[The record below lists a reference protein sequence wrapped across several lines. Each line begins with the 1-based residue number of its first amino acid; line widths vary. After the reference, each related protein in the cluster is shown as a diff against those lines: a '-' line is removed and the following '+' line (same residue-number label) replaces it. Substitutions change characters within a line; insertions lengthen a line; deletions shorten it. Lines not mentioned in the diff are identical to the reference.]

1 MDLQVTTPTLTQFDL
16 ANIKVLHL
24 EPTTACNAACPQ
36 CAREDIN
43 FYNDTIHRS
52 ELTLDQVQSMFPAK
66 FISQLDKLMMCGNFG
81 EPAISNHT
89 VEIFKWA
96 RSINPT
102 ITLGMNTNGGLRT
115 TTWWKELGELLN
127 QPTDYV
133 VFSIDGLDD
142 TNHVYRRNVNWKNL
156 VRNAEAFITAGGSA
170 HWDMLIYQHNEHQV
184 DQAQQLAKDM
194 GFKWFRAK
202 VSNRFSWRPVDFLQ
216 PPQSWLLDQSQHRGT
231 IRCHAL
237 EEKSLYVCATGE
249 IMPCCFIGPHVFNR
263 DRDLAQALSTPGF
276 RAIVDRWAT
285 DPLPICQQSCSVKE
299 QSRTNFERQWRRE
312 IQLS

>member
-1 MDLQVTTPTLTQFDL
+1 MDLQVTTLTLTPFDL
-16 ANIKVLHL
+16 ANIKILHL

-43 FYNDTIHRS
+43 FYNDAVHRS

-66 FISQLDKLMMCGNFG
+66 FIAQLDKLMMCGNFG

-89 VEIFKWA
+89 VKIFKWA
-96 RSINPT
+96 RSINPS

-115 TTWWKELGELLN
+115 TTWWRELGKLFN

-202 VSNRFSWRPVDFLQ
+202 VSNRFSWRPVDFLR
-216 PPQSWLLDQSQHRGT
+216 PPKSWVLDQSQHRDT

-263 DRDLAQALSTPGF
+263 DRDLAQALATPGF
-276 RAIVDRWAT
+276 QTIVDRWIT

-299 QSRTNFERQWRRE
+299 QSQTNFERQWRRE
-312 IQLS
+312 VQLS